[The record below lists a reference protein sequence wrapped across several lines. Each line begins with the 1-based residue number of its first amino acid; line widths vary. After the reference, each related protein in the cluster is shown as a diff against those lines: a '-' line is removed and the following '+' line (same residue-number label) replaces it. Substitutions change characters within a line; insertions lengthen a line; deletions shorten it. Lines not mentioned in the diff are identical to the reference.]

1 MYLRAFLF
9 FLITSSV
16 QLFSIESTELIK
28 PLEVLPLAKHVTV
41 FIDESNQASLEDLM
55 KDDNLLKQPKDD
67 NLSFGYSENT
77 HWFAF
82 EFFNDTSEDLSRY
95 LEVAYPPLDTIILY
109 QTLNKKV
116 VFTETLGDDIS
127 MLARS
132 IKHHS
137 HVFLMKFLPK
147 QKYKIYLKVKTTSSI
162 RVPLTLYSV
171 KSFHEKDHIEQYILG
186 LYYGVM
192 IAMILYNLLIF
203 LTIKEINYLWYVLYI
218 STFTMFVL
226 VLNGVASERFWP
238 DSPSWWS
245 NLSLNV
251 FGLAFLAFFINFARA
266 FLNFKNYAPLLN
278 HVLLYLTGFYA
289 LMIPLC
295 FVLPLRFLN
304 QYNSVLAFLNALM
317 VVGMAIFAIMKGFRP
332 ARLFLLAFGVLLFF
346 GIIWTLSR
354 GGLFGNSFIAEYGM
368 QIGSV
373 IEVIVLAIALGKTL
387 NTLKTEKEKT
397 ELESLKNR
405 LLLLESFS
413 RFVPK
418 QFLKSL
424 GKSSVEEVNEGEANA
439 QEMVVMF
446 CDIRK
451 FTSLS
456 ESMTPDENFRFLN
469 SYLKRMAP
477 IILNNNGFIDKFIG
491 DAIMA
496 LFAKAD
502 DALRAS
508 IAMYKELI
516 HYNKLRNRQN
526 YAPIDIGIG
535 LNAGQVILGTVGSKE
550 RLDTTVIGNAVNL
563 ASRIESLNKI
573 YGTRLILSESVREGL
588 HSKDKFRLRL
598 IDNIMVRG
606 KESSTKI
613 YECYDID
620 SDDHKR
626 DKEKLLV
633 EYEEALEYYTK
644 GSFETALAKFNALAK
659 NDSSD
664 LIYTMYVKRCKKLQE
679 RQPKAWRGVS
689 RMR

>member
-1 MYLRAFLF
+1 MYLRAFFF

-16 QLFSIESTELIK
+16 QLFSIELIK

-41 FIDESNQASLEDLM
+41 FIDESNKASLEDLM
-55 KDDNLLKQPKDD
+55 ENNNLLKQPKDD

-82 EFFNDTSEDLSRY
+82 EFFNDTSKDLSRY

-109 QTLNKKV
+109 QTLDKKV

-147 QKYKIYLKVKTTSSI
+147 QKYKIYLKVKTSSSI

-203 LTIKEINYLWYVLYI
+203 LTIREINYLWYVLYI
-218 STFTMFVL
+218 SSFTMFVL
-226 VLNGVASERFWP
+226 VLNGLASERLWP
-238 DSPSWWS
+238 NSPRWWS

-251 FGLAFLAFFINFARA
+251 FGLAFLSFFINFARA

-278 HVLLYLTGFYA
+278 RVLLYLTGFYA

-317 VVGMAIFAIMKGFRP
+317 IVGMAIFSIMKGFRP

-387 NTLKTEKEKT
+387 NTLKTEKEKK
-397 ELESLKNR
+397 ELEFLKGR

-469 SYLKRMAP
+469 SYLKRMTP
-477 IILNNNGFIDKFIG
+477 IILNNNGFIDKFVG

-502 DALRAS
+502 DALQAS
-508 IAMYKELI
+508 IAMCKELT
-516 HYNKLRNRQN
+516 HYNKLRARQN

-535 LNAGQVILGTVGSKE
+535 LNAGQLILGTVGSKE

-573 YGTRLILSESVREGL
+573 YGTRLILSESVKEGL
-588 HSKDKFRLRL
+588 HSKSKFRLRL

-620 SDDHKR
+620 LDDQKR

-633 EYEEALEYYTK
+633 EYEEALEHYTK
-644 GSFETALAKFNALAK
+644 GRFETALAKFNTLAK

-664 LIYTMYVKRCKKLQE
+664 LIYTMYVKRCKKLEE
-679 RQPKAWRGVS
+679 RQPKGWRGIS